1 MEKSTYIIRPLGES
15 PMDRLTKYLRATGA
29 GLAGFLPTIAS
40 ADVKEATKSGG
51 TTIIAWLFVV
61 LIVVSGI
68 SLLIGFILRGTGNAQ
83 QVQKSN
89 SRIFHALIAIF
100 GGACT
105 GLLITWVWNAA
116 TSAGGGSIITWPF

>member
-1 MEKSTYIIRPLGES
+1 MEKSTYINRPLGES

-68 SLLIGFILRGTGNAQ
+68 SLLLGFILRGTGNEQ

-89 SRIFHALIAIF
+89 SRIFDALIAIF

-116 TSAGGGSIITWPF
+116 TSAGGGSIINWPF

>member
-1 MEKSTYIIRPLGES
+1 MEKSTYINRPLGS
-15 PMDRLTKYLRATGA
+15 SSMDRLTRYARAFGA
-29 GLAGFLPTIAS
+29 GLSGFLPMIAS

-51 TTIIAWLFVV
+51 NTIIGLLFVI
-61 LIVVSGI
+61 LIVISGI
-68 SLLIGFILRGTGNAQ
+68 TLLVGFILRATGNEQ

-89 SRIFHALIAIF
+89 SRIFHAAIAIF

-116 TSAGGGSIITWPF
+116 TSAGGGTVINWPF

>member
-1 MEKSTYIIRPLGES
+1 MEKSTNINRPLRES

-68 SLLIGFILRGTGNAQ
+68 SLLIGFILRGTGNEQ

-116 TSAGGGSIITWPF
+116 TSAGGGSIINWPF

>member
-1 MEKSTYIIRPLGES
+1 MEKSTYIVRPLGES
-15 PMDRLTKYLRATGA
+15 PMDRLTKYLRATGT

-68 SLLIGFILRGTGNAQ
+68 SLLIGFILRGTGNEQ

-116 TSAGGGSIITWPF
+116 TSAGGGSIINWPF

>member
-1 MEKSTYIIRPLGES
+1 MEKSTYIVRPFGES

-68 SLLIGFILRGTGNAQ
+68 SLLIGFILRGTGNEQ

-116 TSAGGGSIITWPF
+116 TSAGGGSIINWPF

>member
-1 MEKSTYIIRPLGES
+1 MEKSTYINRPLGES

-68 SLLIGFILRGTGNAQ
+68 SLLIGFILRGTGNEQ

-116 TSAGGGSIITWPF
+116 TSAGGGPIINWPF

>member
-1 MEKSTYIIRPLGES
+1 MEKSTYINRPLGS
-15 PMDRLTKYLRATGA
+15 SSMDRIARYARAFGA
-29 GLAGFLPTIAS
+29 GLSGFLPMIAS

-51 TTIIAWLFVV
+51 NTIIGWLFVI

-68 SLLIGFILRGTGNAQ
+68 TLLVGFILRATGNEQ

-89 SRIFHALIAIF
+89 SRIFHAAIAIF

-105 GLLITWVWNAA
+105 GLLITWIWNAA
-116 TSAGGGSIITWPF
+116 TSAGGGTLINWPF

>member
-1 MEKSTYIIRPLGES
+1 MEKSTYIVRPLGES

-68 SLLIGFILRGTGNAQ
+68 SLLIGFILRGTGNEQ

-116 TSAGGGSIITWPF
+116 TSAGGGSITNWPF